1 MNQTF
6 LSFEQVKNLLS
17 PQLKITNK
25 IGRGSIYDS
34 VNHSIVAFCNS
45 RDYEG
50 GIWWYSVYV
59 YNLFNYGVSKVC
71 LTLGMHGIVVV
82 PMSLLLEYAKY
93 ADYKDYDQGKRF
105 YIRIK
110 QENNKILLYH
120 SSHEDVDLT
129 PMFLSYS
136 LI

>member
-71 LTLGMHGIVVV
+71 LTLGMHGVVVV

-120 SSHEDVDLT
+120 SSREDVDLT